1 MIGEFGER
9 SQSFICSR
17 TVSLA
22 VVSFIVVV
30 IKNKAKTASLRSLSG
45 FRAAPPLR
53 MLVSHEN
60 RQLHMNHSSTD
71 INVVDLIEMPKFM
84 SISVAARL
92 PSSFQLQLR
101 GVVLD
106 KSGHFGETNVDS

>member
-1 MIGEFGER
+1 MIGEFGEG
-9 SQSFICSR
+9 SQSLICSR
-17 TVSLA
+17 TVSLT

-30 IKNKAKTASLRSLSG
+30 IKNKAETALLKSLSC
-45 FRAAPPLR
+45 FIAAPRLR
-53 MLVSHEN
+53 MLVLHEN

-84 SISVAARL
+84 SISVAASL

-101 GVVLD
+101 GAVVG
-106 KSGHFGETNVDS
+106 KSDHFGETNVDS

>member
-1 MIGEFGER
+1 
-9 SQSFICSR
+9 
-17 TVSLA
+17 L
-22 VVSFIVVV
+22 
-30 IKNKAKTASLRSLSG
+30 KSLSG

-53 MLVSHEN
+53 MLVLHEN

-84 SISVAARL
+84 STSVAERL
-92 PSSFQLQLR
+92 PSSFQVQLR
-101 GVVLD
+101 GVIVG